1 MKKLALSVAADK
13 ARAEGNQDFLYWR
26 GEVAEVAELKV
37 CRKILLSEEYGWL
50 LLGLYGH
57 WPLGLRF
64 SATTPNRISRRAG
77 QQGSTAISLH
87 LYRRW

>member
-13 ARAEGNQDFLYWR
+13 ARTEGNQDFLHWR
-26 GEVAEVAELKV
+26 GEVAEVAELKE

-50 LLGLYGH
+50 LLGLFGH

-64 SATTPNRISRRAG
+64 SSTTRSRISRRAG
-77 QQGSTAISLH
+77 
-87 LYRRW
+87 